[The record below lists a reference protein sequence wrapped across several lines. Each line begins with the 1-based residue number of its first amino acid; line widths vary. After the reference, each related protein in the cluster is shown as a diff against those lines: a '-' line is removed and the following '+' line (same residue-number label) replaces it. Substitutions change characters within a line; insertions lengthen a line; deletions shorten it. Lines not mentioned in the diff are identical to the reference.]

1 MEPLIRSVERG
12 GPESVGSPVRG
23 VAVLT
28 QDVGGL
34 FPREEGRLARR
45 RQQATAQRLAKRAL
59 SLAAEVHG
67 VVEDRPA
74 TEQAWSRSVTA
85 VTQRQHHAT
94 ATAGAT
100 ATADDCV
107 RALARVAALVLELP
121 VLPDEEWQAEMIAFA
136 DERLLIELREA
147 CLDLA
152 AAALALAR

>member
-1 MEPLIRSVERG
+1 M
-12 GPESVGSPVRG
+12 
-23 VAVLT
+23 LT
-28 QDVGGL
+28 QEVGGL
-34 FPREEGRLARR
+34 FPREDGRLARR
-45 RQQATAQRLAKRAL
+45 RRQATARRLATRAL

-74 TEQAWSRSVTA
+74 AEQAWVRSVDA
-85 VTQRQHHAT
+85 VAQRENGHDP
-94 ATAGAT
+94 
-100 ATADDCV
+100 TADDCL

-136 DERLLIELREA
+136 DERLLLELREA